1 MKPVNP
7 GEIAMGARILNKS
20 AYAEHRGCAPSY
32 ITKLIK
38 TGKLTAPAL
47 RDDGK
52 ILVELADK
60 MLAGGEVEAP
70 AAPSTQPD
78 GPKIETRA
86 EAEARK
92 AREDADARSMQNA
105 QRRGELCDTA
115 SVRDAGEAIGQALQQ
130 ALTARRRDLAMT
142 LSAETDFNRVLAAIE
157 DADRALLMEIAENV
171 QRNVAKLDA
180 AADADAA

>member
-1 MKPVNP
+1 METRV
-7 GEIAMGARILNKS
+7 LTKS
-20 AYAEHRGCAPSY
+20 AYAQHRGCAASY
-32 ITKLIK
+32 VSKLIK

-47 RDDGK
+47 REDGR
-52 ILVELADK
+52 IVVELADR
-60 MLAGGEVEAP
+60 MIAGHAVEAP
-70 AAPSTQPD
+70 AKPEAPDDT

-130 ALTARRRDLAMT
+130 ALLARRRDLAMT